1 MTVKKHSENEEMG
14 LQHAIDGIPSEPED
28 IAQLEQDGEM
38 PGDAPDDTPAEGS
51 SGMTGRLKG
60 VFGQVG
66 SRLPRRLGDVV
77 TGRHA
82 VLKVSAL
89 SVLLYFA
96 TFNLSYFLIL
106 KPVWHRLDGLVAKK
120 AIIQD
125 FLIVRE
131 SSSAVTGFRD
141 NLMRGDERVT
151 VIAELEQMAI
161 RSGMRMAGRP
171 ALPGSREVSERMRE
185 YPIEL
190 RLRGSY
196 HEVGEFLSMVESSSR
211 FLMVREVELDTRDTS
226 AREGEVK
233 VVVGAISWEE

>member
-1 MTVKKHSENEEMG
+1 MG
-14 LQHAIDGIPSEPED
+14 LQHAIDGIHPEPED
-28 IAQLEQDGEM
+28 VVAPADVGVSDGGGE
-38 PGDAPDDTPAEGS
+38 APERSNALRD
-51 SGMTGRLKG
+51 RLKG
-60 VFGQVG
+60 VFGHLL
-66 SRLPRRLGDVV
+66 SRCPRRLNDVAK
-77 TGRHA
+77 GRNA
-82 VLKVSAL
+82 LWKVALL
-89 SVLLYFA
+89 SVILYFA

-141 NLMRGDERVT
+141 GLMRGDERVT
-151 VIAELEQMAI
+151 VISELEQMAT
-161 RSGMRMAGRP
+161 RSGLRFAGRA
-171 ALPGSREVSERMRE
+171 ALPGSREVSPRMTE

-190 RLRGSY
+190 RLRGSF
-196 HEVGEFLSMVESSSR
+196 HEVGEFLSLVESSPR

-226 AREGEVK
+226 SREGEAK

>member
-1 MTVKKHSENEEMG
+1 MKAKAEREEMG
-14 LQHAIDGIPSEPED
+14 LQHAIDGIHPEPED
-28 IAQLEQDGEM
+28 AAIVEDGAEETQEE
-38 PGDAPDDTPAEGS
+38 PGGLK
-51 SGMTGRLKG
+51 GRLNSVLG
-60 VFGQVG
+60 HLWARF
-66 SRLPRRLGDVV
+66 PRRFGDIAA
-77 TGRHA
+77 GRHA
-82 VLKVSAL
+82 VWKVAII

-131 SSSAVTGFRD
+131 SSSAVTTFRD
-141 NLMRGDERVT
+141 GLMRGDERVT
-151 VIAELEQMAI
+151 VVSELEQMAV
-161 RSGMRMAGRP
+161 RAGMRLAGRP
-171 ALPGSREVSERMRE
+171 ALPGSREVSQRMTE

-196 HEVGEFLSMVESSSR
+196 HELGEFLSLVESSPR
-211 FLMVREVELDTRDTS
+211 FLMVREVELDTRETS
-226 AREGEVK
+226 PREGEVK